1 MDIFGGHSSG
11 SNIFL
16 GDRFCSQISP
26 LPTTCGFILLLC
38 EIIKRK
44 CKITTPSILAL
55 KPEFYYLK
63 KKNNKKQTYFS
74 SHNIKHQANMGTA
87 QSGLSRLSGS
97 PHTLLYLTQLFSHQ
111 GLTYGP

>member
-1 MDIFGGHSSG
+1 MDISGGHYSG

-16 GDRFCSQISP
+16 GDRFCSQYSS

-55 KPEFYYLK
+55 KPEFCYLK
-63 KKNNKKQTYFS
+63 TNKQTYFS
-74 SHNIKHQANMGTA
+74 GHNIKHQANMGTA
-87 QSGLSRLSGS
+87 QSGLSRLSRS
-97 PHTLLYLTQLFSHQ
+97 PHTLLYLTQLFSYQ
-111 GLTYGP
+111 GLTSGP

>member
-44 CKITTPSILAL
+44 CKITTSSILAL

-63 KKNNKKQTYFS
+63 TNKQTNKLIS
-74 SHNIKHQANMGTA
+74 AAII
-87 QSGLSRLSGS
+87 
-97 PHTLLYLTQLFSHQ
+97 
-111 GLTYGP
+111 